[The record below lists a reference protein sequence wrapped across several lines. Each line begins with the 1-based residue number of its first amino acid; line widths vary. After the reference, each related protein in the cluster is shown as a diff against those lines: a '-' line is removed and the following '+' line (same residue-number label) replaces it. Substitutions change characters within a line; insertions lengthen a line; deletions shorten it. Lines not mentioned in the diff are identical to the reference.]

1 MILIITTSPPLT
13 LLLQFPRPYRY
24 FLNSPSQS
32 LPKSVFPQDFR
43 MHQGLLSANTSYMS
57 SSLVF
62 ILSLCV
68 SETFW
73 AVILEKT
80 PGSPI
85 NSKEIK
91 PVNSKGNQP
100 WIFIGRTDAE
110 AAILWSPDAK
120 SQIIGNDPDAGK
132 DWAQKEKGTTENEMG
147 GWRHRQSGH
156 DFEQTLGG

>member
-110 AAILWSPDAK
+110 APIRWPPDAK
-120 SQIIGNDPDAGK
+120 SQFVRRDADARK
-132 DWAQKEKGTTENEMG
+132 DWRQEKGTTDEMV
-147 GWRHRQSGH
+147 GWHHRLNGH
-156 DFEQTLGG
+156 EYE